1 RGVPMRR
8 LPLPAP
14 LKGVGRAGGST
25 AGRSQRG
32 QAQARRRLMGR
43 REHPRRGLRAKDWR
57 TAQADRR
64 QPRKL
69 DRNQIIRRMTMT
81 EIKLRSDMGVELIDH
96 MGSDR
101 MVAEAARVSTLGL
114 DNDRAKYVGLVRALM
129 RDQHWSPFMHPQMTI
144 AFEVPLFVRS
154 QLVTHYSLARSEFSM
169 RYSEAKPQFWVP
181 ADERPLVQVGKALD
195 YQREMGTVEQALAAR
210 MRTTGVAQ
218 EAWDSYLDMIEA
230 GVTAEVARTV
240 LPQSTYTTLW
250 LTGNLRSWLSF
261 IGNRMDKH
269 AQWETQEVGTKVAEI
284 FAERFPVTFEAW
296 SQLHLG
302 GGAQIVPLQEVSQ

>member
-1 RGVPMRR
+1 
-8 LPLPAP
+8 
-14 LKGVGRAGGST
+14 
-25 AGRSQRG
+25 
-32 QAQARRRLMGR
+32 
-43 REHPRRGLRAKDWR
+43 
-57 TAQADRR
+57 
-64 QPRKL
+64 
-69 DRNQIIRRMTMT
+69 MT
-81 EIKLRSDMGVELIDH
+81 EIKLRSDMGVTLIDH

-114 DNDRAKYVGLVRALM
+114 DNNREKYVGLVRALM
-129 RDQHWSPFMHPQMTI
+129 RDKHWSPFMHPQMTI

-169 RYSEAKPQFWVP
+169 RYSEARPEFWAP
-181 ADERPLVQVGKALD
+181 AEDRPLVQVGKALD
-195 YQREMGTVEQALAAR
+195 YRREMGTEQQGEAARLNIEQA
-210 MRTTGVAQ
+210 
-218 EAWDSYLDMIEA
+218 AWSAWTYYSELLENGIA
-230 GVTAEVARTV
+230 AEVARTV

-302 GGAQIVPLQEVSQ
+302 GGAEIVPLQEVNQ

>member
-1 RGVPMRR
+1 
-8 LPLPAP
+8 
-14 LKGVGRAGGST
+14 
-25 AGRSQRG
+25 
-32 QAQARRRLMGR
+32 
-43 REHPRRGLRAKDWR
+43 
-57 TAQADRR
+57 
-64 QPRKL
+64 
-69 DRNQIIRRMTMT
+69 MT
-81 EIKLRSDMGVELIDH
+81 EIKLRSDMGVTLIDH

-114 DNDRAKYVGLVRALM
+114 ENNRPKYVGLVRALM

-169 RYSEAKPQFWVP
+169 RYSEARPKFWVP
-181 ADERPLVQVGKALD
+181 AEGRPLVQVGKGLD
-195 YQREMGTVEQALAAR
+195 YQREMGTEVQARHAAQALE
-210 MRTTGVAQ
+210 TVATSCWNAY
-218 EAWDSYLDMIEA
+218 EALLADDVA
-230 GVTAEVARTV
+230 AEVARAV

-261 IGNRMDKH
+261 LGNRLDKH

-302 GGAQIVPLQEVSQ
+302 GGAQIVPLQEVKS

>member
-1 RGVPMRR
+1 
-8 LPLPAP
+8 
-14 LKGVGRAGGST
+14 
-25 AGRSQRG
+25 
-32 QAQARRRLMGR
+32 
-43 REHPRRGLRAKDWR
+43 
-57 TAQADRR
+57 
-64 QPRKL
+64 
-69 DRNQIIRRMTMT
+69 MT
-81 EIKLRSDMGVELIDH
+81 EIKLRSDMGVTLIDH

-114 DNDRAKYVGLVRALM
+114 DNNRAKYVGLVRALM

-169 RYSEAKPQFWVP
+169 RYSEAKPKFWVP

-230 GVTAEVARTV
+230 GIAAEVARAV

-261 IGNRMDKH
+261 LDNRMDKH

-302 GGAQIVPLQEVSQ
+302 GGTQIVPLQEVSQ